1 MEEWHTFLRKFT
13 AKCTNNLAA
22 QGVLYQLLLRNS
34 DDAAGAW
41 GQGNLKEAEEL
52 LRLELIK
59 KGMI

>member
-1 MEEWHTFLRKFT
+1 MEEWHTFLREFT
-13 AKCTNNLAA
+13 AKCTDNLAA
-22 QGVLYQLLLRNS
+22 QGALYRLLLRNS

-41 GQGNLKEAEEL
+41 GQGNHKEAEEL